1 MMKLIDIAKTRY
13 SCRSYKPDEVEDDK
27 LMQVLT
33 AIRVAPSAV
42 NFQPWHFIVIK
53 NSENKAK
60 VYESYQRDW
69 LKTAPLIIIACGD
82 HLKSW
87 KRSDGKEHLDI
98 DISIAVDHLML
109 QATELGLAT
118 CWICNF
124 NSNVLKHNLNLP
136 ENIEPVVII
145 PLGYPNDK
153 SDPDR
158 HDVKRKSLKE
168 IVHWENFNSK

>member
-1 MMKLIDIAKTRY
+1 MNFLDIAKERY
-13 SCRSYKPDEVEDDK
+13 SCRNYKPIQVDEDK
-27 LMQVLT
+27 LLKVLE
-33 AIRVAPSAV
+33 AARVAPSAV

-53 NSENKAK
+53 TPENLAK
-60 VYESYQRDW
+60 VGEAYHREW
-69 LKTAPLIIIACGD
+69 LKTAPMVIIACGD

-87 KRSDGKEHLDI
+87 KRSDQKDFLDI
-98 DISIAVDHLML
+98 DLSIAIDHMTL

-124 NSNVLKHNLNLP
+124 NPAILKQNLSLP
-136 ENIEPVVII
+136 ENIEPIAII

-158 HDVKRKSLKE
+158 HDTKRMPMND
-168 IVHWENFNSK
+168 IVHWEKF